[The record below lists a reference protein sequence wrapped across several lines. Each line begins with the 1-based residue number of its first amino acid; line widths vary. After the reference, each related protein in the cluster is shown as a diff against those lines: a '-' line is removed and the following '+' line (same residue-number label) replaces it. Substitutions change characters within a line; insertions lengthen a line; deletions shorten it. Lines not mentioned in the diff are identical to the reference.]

1 MLLQLTMSMQSP
13 ILKQKRFAPR
23 SHEHSRQAM
32 IFKCVIAVVA
42 VTEVDTAVEA
52 GRADTADTAESPPPE
67 RRRVKRQL
75 KHQGVVTNLQECLE
89 RAEDQRDR
97 MVMEVVVVGLE

>member
-1 MLLQLTMSMQSP
+1 MSIQSP
-13 ILKQKRFAPR
+13 TLKQKQFALR

-32 IFKCVIAVVA
+32 IFKCATAVVA
-42 VTEVDTAVEA
+42 ITEVDTAAEA

-67 RRRVKRQL
+67 RRRVKRRL

-89 RAEDQRDR
+89 QAPTVVSAEDQRDS
-97 MVMEVVVVGLE
+97 MVVVVEGLE